1 MRSFSW
7 MMALAMTVVAAAAAE
22 HVFDFGATDPGKL
35 PPSFRSFLAG
45 QGGPAVW
52 QIVLDD
58 APTELAPISPLAQSI
73 NRRPVL
79 AQLSKEKTDERFP
92 ATYFDGETFGDFTFT
107 ARFKLVEG
115 AGEQIAGLVFRL
127 QDTNNFYV
135 VRANALDG
143 NVRFYKFVNG
153 ERTAPVGND
162 MAVTRGE
169 WHSLEVECSGNRIQV
184 RFDGKPAIPPLNDN
198 SFASGKLGFIT
209 KSDAVSYFADAK
221 VVYRP
226 LVTLAE
232 KLLSSTLEDQPRLL
246 NLRILGKKTSASDVS
261 VLAAKVATDIGQKA
275 TDLEAK
281 VLAENQLYVGKTK
294 SAFIVTAP
302 LRDRNGE
309 AMGVAQFY
317 LKPFA
322 GQTEGNAAAR
332 VESTLK
338 EMQKRIG
345 AARSLTED

>member
-1 MRSFSW
+1 MIAVSAS
-7 MMALAMTVVAAAAAE
+7 AAE
-22 HVFDFGATDPGKL
+22 HVFDFGATDPGKM
-35 PPSFRSFLAG
+35 PPSFLSFVAG

-58 APTELAPISPLAQSI
+58 APTELAPISPLAKSI

-92 ATYFDGETFGDFTFT
+92 ATCFTGENFGDFTFT
-107 ARFKLVEG
+107 TRFKLVEG
-115 AGEQIAGLVFRL
+115 AGEQIAGVVFRL

-162 MAVTRGE
+162 MTVTRGV
-169 WHSLEVECSGNRIQV
+169 WHSLEVECTGNRIQV
-184 RFDGKPAIPPLNDN
+184 RLDGKPAIPPLNDN

-232 KLLSSTLEDQPRLL
+232 KLLNSTLEEQPRLL
-246 NLRILGKKTSASDVS
+246 NLRIYGKKTPGSEVC
-261 VLAAKVATDIGQKA
+261 VLAAKQTKELALKA

-309 AMGVAQFY
+309 AMGVAQFF

-322 GQTEGNAAAR
+322 GQTEANAAAR
-332 VESTLK
+332 VEATLK
-338 EMQKRIG
+338 ELQKKIG